1 MSRTV
6 LVVDD
11 DPLVRETLEDLLSD
25 NGFEV
30 SLVESAEA
38 ALLAVSDREFGLVLS
53 DIRMPGKDGMEL
65 LPELRE
71 LRPYTP
77 VILMTGFASIDSAV
91 RAMREGAFDYITKP
105 FRNDELLVSLER
117 AFTFRTLE
125 RENRALRRAVSDV
138 SAYGDLIGKSRA
150 MQEIYGLIERVAIS
164 ASNVLITGES
174 GTGKEVVAR
183 TIHFAGNRSE
193 KPFVP
198 INCTAM
204 PEGLLESE
212 LFGHVKGSFTGAHT
226 NKTGLFEEASG
237 GTLFLDEIGD
247 MPPALQAKIL
257 RVLQDREIRPVG
269 STKATKVDVRIIA
282 ATNRN
287 LRRDIEDGRFRQ
299 DLYYRLNV
307 IPIEIPPLRE
317 RPEDIPLL
325 AEAFLRKHDT
335 EPLPRLSAEAEQAL
349 LDCPWEGNARELEN
363 AIERALVLA
372 RGDEITPK
380 DLALS
385 TREVSRDFEQELLS
399 EAARS
404 RWTLHELTDRYT
416 ERVLE
421 EVGGSKS
428 EAARILGVNR
438 RTLYRREERAGECNA
453 SRS

>member
-1 MSRTV
+1 MSRPV

-11 DPLVRETLEDLLSD
+11 DHLVRETLEELLAE
-25 NGFEV
+25 NGYEV
-30 SLVESAEA
+30 ELTEGAEA
-38 ALLAVSDREFGLVLS
+38 ALDRVSEREFGLVLS

-71 LRPYTP
+71 LRPGMP
-77 VILMTGFASIDSAV
+77 VILMTGYASIDSAV
-91 RAMREGAFDYITKP
+91 SAMREGAFDYITKP
-105 FRNDELLVSLER
+105 FRNEELLVSLER
-117 AFTFRTLE
+117 AFAYRALE
-125 RENRALRRAVSDV
+125 RENSTLRRAVSKV
-138 SAYGDLIGKSRA
+138 SSYGDLIGKSPA
-150 MQEIYGLIERVAIS
+150 MQEIYSLIERVSSS

-183 TIHFAGNRSE
+183 TIHFVGARSQ

-212 LFGHVKGSFTGAHT
+212 LFGHVKGSFTGAHA
-226 NKTGLFEEASG
+226 NKKGLFEEADG

-247 MPPALQAKIL
+247 MSLSLQAKML

-269 STKATKVDVRIIA
+269 GNKATKIDVRIIA

-287 LRRDIEDGRFRQ
+287 LAREIEAEKFRK

-325 AEAFLRKHDT
+325 AEAFLRKHELD
-335 EPLPRLSAEAEQAL
+335 PMPHLSSEAIDAL
-349 LDCPWEGNARELEN
+349 LQCPWEGNARELEN
-363 AIERALVLA
+363 AIERALVLS
-372 RGDEITPK
+372 RGPEITPK
-380 DLALS
+380 DLALGA
-385 TREVSRDFEQELLS
+385 REVSKDFERELLD
-399 EAARS
+399 EAVR
-404 RWTLHELTDRYT
+404 RRLKLHELSEHYI

-421 EVGGSKS
+421 EAGGRKS

-438 RTLYRREERAGECNA
+438 RTLYRREERAGDDE
-453 SRS
+453 